1 VVKEH
6 VQRVASSVG
15 AHDDGRLDVVS
26 PGAVDGWS
34 MPEKVEVWVLGAGS
48 GSRDRRQGWS
58 RRYSVQVVG
67 VEQRLA
73 WPHFA
78 HGGHAL
84 TMDSKSC
91 VFTHRMRAA
100 GALQCGEVQ
109 SVRISE
115 EGQVMLSGI
124 NGGSIRGVF
133 AYVKTQDPLS
143 AYRSQAS

>member
-1 VVKEH
+1 M
-6 VQRVASSVG
+6 
-15 AHDDGRLDVVS
+15 
-26 PGAVDGWS
+26 VDTG
-34 MPEKVEVWVLGAGS
+34 EGGGQVWVLGAGS
-48 GSRDRRQGWS
+48 GSRDRRQWWS

-109 SVRISE
+109 SVGISE
-115 EGQVMLSGI
+115 EGQV
-124 NGGSIRGVF
+124 
-133 AYVKTQDPLS
+133 
-143 AYRSQAS
+143 ASMAAPSEGCSPMSRPRIP